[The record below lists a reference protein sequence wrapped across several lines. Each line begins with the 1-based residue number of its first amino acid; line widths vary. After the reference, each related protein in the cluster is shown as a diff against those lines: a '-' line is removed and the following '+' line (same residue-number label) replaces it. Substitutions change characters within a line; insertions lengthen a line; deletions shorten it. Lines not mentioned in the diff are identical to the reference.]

1 MYSIINSTYY
11 ELYGIM
17 IDIKIYYDTY
27 TRGAY
32 AKPRYSLA
40 VFTATSAQY
49 SAFRSYRSVLQ
60 WQMDNQ

>member
-1 MYSIINSTYY
+1 
-11 ELYGIM
+11 M

-40 VFTATSAQY
+40 VFNATSAQY

-60 WQMDNQ
+60 WQMDNQWW